1 MSQDLISLS
10 FDGFSFDNTVLTDF
24 RYFADSLHMTLS
36 CNSVS
41 DTIKLSFEW
50 IHSFRLTDEGD
61 LLKMLFEQNGKMIT
75 GFYRVENSSYLEW
88 FNAQSAGVHTDKN
101 IIHYLIVTVND
112 VVDVLS
118 SQKPLVTF
126 SQ

>member
-1 MSQDLISLS
+1 MYQNFIPLL
-10 FDGFSFDNTVLTDF
+10 FDGFSFEGTVLTDF
-24 RYFADSLHMTLS
+24 RYIGDSLHLTLS
-36 CNSVS
+36 FNSVS

-50 IHSFRLTDEGD
+50 INSFRLTDEGD

-112 VVDVLS
+112 VVDFLS

-126 SQ
+126 CQ